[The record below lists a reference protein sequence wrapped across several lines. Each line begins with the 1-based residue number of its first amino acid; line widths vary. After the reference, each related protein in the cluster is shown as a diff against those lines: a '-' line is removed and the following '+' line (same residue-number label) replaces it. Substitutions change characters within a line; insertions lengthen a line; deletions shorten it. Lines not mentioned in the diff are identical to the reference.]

1 VRTLEEANLLAQA
14 IVNTI
19 PEPFLVLDAE
29 LRVVEAS
36 RSFYEIFKV
45 DPAQTQG
52 CLLYALGHGQWDIPA
67 LRVLLETILPERV
80 AMDGFEV
87 DHDFP
92 AIGHRIMLLNA
103 RKVLYDESDTMAIL
117 LAFRDVTER
126 RAIEQEKEA
135 LLKRSEDLR
144 RQNEVLLQEMK
155 HRVANSLQIIAS
167 ILMLKARAVSSDETR
182 FHLQDAHQ
190 RVMSVAT
197 VQQHLDMTDGI
208 DQIEVGNYLEK
219 LCAGL
224 GTSMIGDDQ
233 PVAIVVT
240 SDTGMIPSSKAVS
253 LGLIVTEL
261 VINALKYAFPDHRN
275 EAAIDVSYAIDKD
288 DWRLVVSD
296 NGVGKDTD
304 EQPKTAGG
312 LGTTIVAALADQLDA
327 QVTMT
332 TGTAG
337 LAITVAHQRRY
348 VCRLRGWNTHSLWDL
363 WLMPHGTINMRTAEQ
378 CRAEATAMD
387 IRALASRNAS
397 AREEYAAMADDWR
410 AIGRL
415 AEWQD
420 RFYPEFFSA
429 K

>member
-1 VRTLEEANLLAQA
+1 VRNLEEANLLAQA

-19 PEPFLVLDAE
+19 PEPFLVLDAD
-29 LRVVEAS
+29 LRVLEAS

-52 CLLYALGHGQWDIPA
+52 CSLYALGHGQWDIPA

-87 DHDFP
+87 DHVFP

-126 RAIEQEKEA
+126 RAIELEKAA
-135 LLKRSEDLR
+135 LLERSEDLR

-197 VQQHLDMTDGI
+197 LQQHLDMTDGI

-233 PVAIVVT
+233 PVAITVT

-261 VINALKYAFPDHRN
+261 VINALKYAFPDRRH
-275 EAAIDVSYAIDKD
+275 EAAIAVSYLIDRD
-288 DWRLVVSD
+288 DWKLIVSD
-296 NGVGKDTD
+296 NGVGKVLDKRPRTD
-304 EQPKTAGG
+304 GG
-312 LGTTIVAALADQLDA
+312 LGTTIVAALAKQLEA

-337 LAITVAHQRRY
+337 FTVVIA
-348 VCRLRGWNTHSLWDL
+348 C
-363 WLMPHGTINMRTAEQ
+363 A
-378 CRAEATAMD
+378 
-387 IRALASRNAS
+387 
-397 AREEYAAMADDWR
+397 ARVTSPA
-410 AIGRL
+410 
-415 AEWQD
+415 
-420 RFYPEFFSA
+420 
-429 K
+429 